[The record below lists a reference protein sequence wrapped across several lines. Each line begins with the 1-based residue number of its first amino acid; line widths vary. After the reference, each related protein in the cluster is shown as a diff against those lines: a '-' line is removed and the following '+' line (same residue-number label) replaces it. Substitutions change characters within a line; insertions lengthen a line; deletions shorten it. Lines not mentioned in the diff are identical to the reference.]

1 MTPSKPRTPIPRA
14 ILGTFGILTR
24 PALAGW
30 ILRALGMLLLG
41 ILPLAAISTYGAIPL
56 ESRLAFAG
64 AVLVA
69 GAAGGALYAAGAWL
83 RRRGR

>member
-1 MTPSKPRTPIPRA
+1 MSLSSPRTPIPRA
-14 ILGTFGILTR
+14 ILGTLVILAK

-41 ILPLAAISTYGAIPL
+41 ILPLAAISTYGAVPPG
-56 ESRLAFAG
+56 SRVAFG
-64 AVLVA
+64 ASVLVA
-69 GAAGGALYAAGAWL
+69 AASGGGFYALGTWL

>member
-1 MTPSKPRTPIPRA
+1 MTPSKPRTPTVRA
-14 ILGTFGILTR
+14 ILGAFGIVAR

-30 ILRALGMLLLG
+30 VLRALGMLLLG
-41 ILPLAAISTYGAIPL
+41 MLPLAATSTFGAIPR
-56 ESRLAFAG
+56 EGRVAFAA

-69 GAAGGALYAAGAWL
+69 GGAGGAFYAAGAWL